1 MQIKAF
7 IIYNFFDFNSN
18 KPTIGGVQT
27 YLKDLIDVLVGLNI
41 KPIVYQLG
49 SDDRDA
55 SLANYEV
62 RQYNVKDISAL
73 IGQIKDCAN
82 TADDLLIYGSDTLIV
97 PNDGF
102 QHSIGIQHG
111 ISWDIPVNTN
121 HSILR
126 YIAAT
131 AWQTYK
137 TIKRINNVKCLVC
150 VDYNFQNWY
159 RTQVDH
165 DRTFLTVIPNYT
177 HIGPVLQKNAESI
190 NIIFAR
196 RFFPYRGTRVFT
208 QAIKR
213 ILREYSNVNVTI
225 AGSGPDEEWMKIELQ
240 GIDHVVFTAYSSED
254 SLKIHADKHIAVVP
268 TVGSEGTSLSLLE
281 AMSAQCAVVA
291 SDVGGITNILIDG
304 YNGLIVKAGDSDQ
317 LYIAIKRLIDNPQ
330 EREQLAMAGHSTV
343 FHGFSH
349 EKWVNSWKNVIN
361 HILLS
366 GE

>member
-1 MQIKAF
+1 MQIRAF
-7 IIYNFFDFNSN
+7 IIYNFFDFNS
-18 KPTIGGVQT
+18 KQPTIGGVQT

-41 KPIVYQLG
+41 KPILCQIG
-49 SDDRDA
+49 TDERDA

-73 IGQIKDCAN
+73 IGRVKDCAN
-82 TADDLLIYGSDTLIV
+82 TAKDLLIYGTDTLIV

-102 QHSIGIQHG
+102 RYSIGIQHG

-131 AWQTYK
+131 ARQTYK

-165 DRTFLTVIPNYT
+165 ERTFFTVIPNYT
-177 HIGPVLQKNAESI
+177 HIGPVQQKNAETI

-213 ILREYSNVNVTI
+213 ILREYRSVNVTI
-225 AGSGPDEEWMKIELQ
+225 AGSGPDEEWMKKELK
-240 GIDHVVFTAYSSED
+240 GIDHVEFTKYSSED

-304 YNGLIVKAGDSDQ
+304 YNGLIVKAGDSDR
-317 LYIAIKRLIDNPQ
+317 LYLAIKRLIDNPQ
-330 EREQLAMAGHSTV
+330 ERERLAMEGYSTV

-349 EKWVNSWKNVIN
+349 EKWANSWKNVIN
-361 HILLS
+361 HILRS